1 MADFVFDKFKEFL
14 GGAVAVSGTPGPQT
28 LEWADVLS
36 NTGTFHCV
44 LIVGDMFAVGSIVQ
58 AVDEA
63 AALASASVSEYVG
76 TGYVRKAVTGKTV
89 ATTTPAVVFNGNP
102 SSAWSSLGAASA
114 NCDGMMVVFVPLPA
128 SSLATDNVPLF
139 YFDFKNATPTNLAFN
154 GNGGNVTI
162 TFSNGMVTLT

>member
-14 GGAVAVSGTPGPQT
+14 GRAVAVSGTPGPQT

-44 LIVGDMFAVGSIVQ
+44 LIVGDMSAVSGIVQ

-63 AALASASVSEYVG
+63 AALASASVSEYPTAG
-76 TGYVRKAVTGKTV
+76 TNYVRKAVTGKTI
-89 ATTTPAVVFNGNP
+89 ATTTPTVVFNGNP
-102 SSAWSSLGAASA
+102 ASAWSSLGAAGA
-114 NCDGMMVVFVPLPA
+114 NCDGMMVVFVPIPA
-128 SSLATDNVPLF
+128 TSLATDNVPLF
-139 YFDFKNATPTNLAFN
+139 YFDFKAASLAFN